1 MRTERYKLIHFY
13 GKGEIGNDEDINCNE
28 LFDLQNDPTEL
39 HNLYGKEGYEEIT
52 KELQTTL
59 DNYRKKLKVDEF

>member
-1 MRTERYKLIHFY
+1 
-13 GKGEIGNDEDINCNE
+13 NCNE